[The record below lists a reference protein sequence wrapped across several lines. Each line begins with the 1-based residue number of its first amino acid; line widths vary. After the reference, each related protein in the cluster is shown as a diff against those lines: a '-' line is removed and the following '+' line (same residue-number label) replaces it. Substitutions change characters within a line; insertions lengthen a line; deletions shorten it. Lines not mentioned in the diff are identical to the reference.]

1 MGSMFT
7 DSHRDSPDKVVKFY
21 VEITTNVEGLWGK
34 FSCHK
39 TLEKALE
46 AREDLLHGDD
56 DGYPGRPANTVR
68 IRKETSQIIQN

>member
-34 FSCHK
+34 FSCHE
-39 TLEKALE
+39 TLEEALE
-46 AREDLLHGDD
+46 TREDLLHDD
-56 DGYPGRPANTVR
+56 DGYEGRPAYEVR